1 MDMNLSKLQEIVK
14 EREAWRTAVH
24 GLWRV
29 GHNLAME
36 QQQQQGKSGHCY
48 SILVGS
54 ETLPALFWL
63 VFPPVSVFL

>member
-1 MDMNLSKLQEIVK
+1 MDVNLSKLQEIVK
-14 EREAWRTAVH
+14 EREAWRAAVH

-29 GHNLAME
+29 GHNLATE
-36 QQQQQGKSGHCY
+36 QQQEGKSGHCY

>member
-1 MDMNLSKLQEIVK
+1 MGMNLSKFQEIVK
-14 EREAWRTAVH
+14 EREAWHAAVH

-29 GHNLAME
+29 GHNLATE
-36 QQQQQGKSGHCY
+36 QQQQEGESGHCY
-48 SILVGS
+48 SILAGS